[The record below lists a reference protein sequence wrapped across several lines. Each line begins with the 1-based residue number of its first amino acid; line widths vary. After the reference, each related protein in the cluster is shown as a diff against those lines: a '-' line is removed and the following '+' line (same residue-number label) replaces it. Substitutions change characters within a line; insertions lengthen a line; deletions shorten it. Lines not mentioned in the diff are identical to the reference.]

1 MITDKDV
8 KELGIGFESVESI
21 VEAIASDLEAIQIS
35 IPQMDLEPP
44 DDDEDGEPGLDVRL
58 RVFEGGWEVLHG
70 DSQYDTDHR
79 GRWGLSFLS
88 ESSEVKEIARE
99 LLADLIIVGRGYF

>member
-8 KELGIGFESVESI
+8 QLLGIGHDSVQSLL
-21 VEAIASDLEAIQIS
+21 EAIASDLELLQSS

-44 DDDEDGEPGLDVRL
+44 EDDEDGEPFLDVRL
-58 RVFEGGWEVLHG
+58 RIFGGSWEILHG

-79 GRWGLSFLS
+79 GKWGYGAIS
-88 ESSEVKEIARE
+88 ESSEAREVARE
-99 LLADLIIVGRGYF
+99 LLTEVIILDRGYF